1 MRSVPIAMKEVD
13 DVEHPTEGTVMRTKR
28 TLVAAA
34 MGIAAAAVIP
44 AGLAVA
50 EDESASQVIAR
61 LQSEGYTVNIDKVG
75 SGPIDS
81 CTVTSVRNPQTVSQ
95 LVPYVGPGFGDNN
108 RILVPRIS
116 SQTVS
121 VSLVC

>member
-1 MRSVPIAMKEVD
+1 MVSVPNAMKQVD
-13 DVEHPTEGTVMRTKR
+13 DVEYPTEGTVMRTKR
-28 TLVAAA
+28 TLAAA

-44 AGLAVA
+44 AGVAVA
-50 EDESASQVIAR
+50 EEESASEVIAR

-81 CTVTSVRNPQTVSQ
+81 CTVTSVRNPQSVSQ
-95 LVPYVGPGFGDNN
+95 LVPYIGPGFNGDN
-108 RILVPRIS
+108 RILVPQIT